1 MNFTSADATFG
12 TSFATPSVSGALA
25 LVLEANPNLT
35 WRDMQGIIASTSRT
49 IDSESPTWTTNGA
62 RLRHSNLYGFGL
74 VDARAAVEAAKLW
87 VNYGPE
93 TQTVMDSGPINLPV
107 ADDPGNTATSSLS
120 VSPSIRTTV
129 ESVVV
134 YLQLEHA
141 SRGDVEVILTSPSG
155 TKSVL
160 HPGRRRENTHLKAE
174 ERWKLLTVRN
184 YGENAEG
191 EWTLS
196 LSDKRSGAFGQCVDH
211 PYKVLV
217 DVPPSETKADLGCD
231 AIQVY
236 EFCVNGTLAA
246 GAQDFL
252 ELFDESSRKNA
263 VEACCVCG
271 GGFSSPVTSNVLVS
285 WKLAIY
291 GHDHQVSSNVGGG
304 GNAVSKGGSSGSGSS
319 NAANL
324 GVVLVLTV
332 LNFLKHLYM

>member
-1 MNFTSADATFG
+1 MDAT
-12 TSFATPSVSGALA
+12 
-25 LVLEANPNLT
+25 
-35 WRDMQGIIASTSRT
+35 
-49 IDSESPTWTTNGA
+49 
-62 RLRHSNLYGFGL
+62 
-74 VDARAAVEAAKLW
+74 AAVEAAKMW
-87 VNYGPE
+87 INYGPE
-93 TQTVMDSGPINLPV
+93 TQTEMDSGPVNLPIV
-107 ADDPGNTATSSLS
+107 DDPGNTAISSLS
-120 VSPSIRTTV
+120 VSPSVTTIV
-129 ESVVV
+129 ESAVV

-160 HPGRRRENTHLKAE
+160 HSGRRRENTHLEGE

-196 LSDKRSGAFGQCVDH
+196 LSDKRSGAADQCVDY

-252 ELFDESSRKNA
+252 ALYDESSRKNA

-271 GGFSSPVTSNVLVS
+271 GGFNSPVTSNVLVS

-291 GHDHQVSSNVGGG
+291 GHDHQVYGTGSSGTSG
-304 GNAVSKGGSSGSGSS
+304 GGSSGSGSS
-319 NAANL
+319 NAASGGIL
-324 GVVLVLTV
+324 MQLTV
-332 LNFLKHLYM
+332 SLVWYWL